1 MVRRTAA
8 PFHDRAQ
15 LLREA
20 RAEASAEVDRL
31 VREEQYLA
39 QQVKDAEDQVRYYER
54 LLSKLRQDWGRP
66 ARLPEIV
73 RKLG

>member
-8 PFHDRAQ
+8 SLQDRAQ
-15 LLREA
+15 ALVEA
-20 RAEASAEVDRL
+20 RDAASLEVARL
-31 VREEQYLA
+31 EREEQYLA
-39 QQVKDAEDQVRYYER
+39 QQVRDAEDQVRYYER
-54 LLSKLRQDWGRP
+54 LLSKLRRDWGRP

>member
-8 PFHDRAQ
+8 SLQDRAQ
-15 LLREA
+15 ALLEA
-20 RAEASAEVDRL
+20 RDAASVEVARL
-31 VREEQYLA
+31 EREEQYLA
-39 QQVKDAEDQVRYYER
+39 QQVRDAEDQVRYYER
-54 LLSKLRQDWGRP
+54 LLAKLRQDWGRP